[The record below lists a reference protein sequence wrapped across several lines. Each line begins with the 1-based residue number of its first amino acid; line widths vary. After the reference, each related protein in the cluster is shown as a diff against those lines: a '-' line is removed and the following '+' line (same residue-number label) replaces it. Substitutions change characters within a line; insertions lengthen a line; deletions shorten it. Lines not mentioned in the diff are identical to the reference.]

1 MAKSKRLIMNKKLN
15 IEEFESL
22 LIDELNEMQDY
33 VLCPMDIL
41 ETVRCFIDEYI
52 DQEVNRYIDELDNT
66 IDDIKL

>member
-1 MAKSKRLIMNKKLN
+1 MNKKLN

>member
-1 MAKSKRLIMNKKLN
+1 MNKKLN

-22 LIDELNEMQDY
+22 LLDELNDMQDY
-33 VLCPMDIL
+33 VLCPVDIL

-52 DQEVNRYIDELDNT
+52 DQEVNRYIDEVDNT

>member
-1 MAKSKRLIMNKKLN
+1 MNKKLN

-22 LIDELNEMQDY
+22 LLDELNDMQDY

-52 DQEVNRYIDELDNT
+52 EQEVNRYIDELDNT

>member
-1 MAKSKRLIMNKKLN
+1 MNKKLN

-22 LIDELNEMQDY
+22 LLDELNDMQDY

-52 DQEVNRYIDELDNT
+52 EQEVHRYIDELDNT
-66 IDDIKL
+66 INDIKL

>member
-1 MAKSKRLIMNKKLN
+1 MNKKLN

-22 LIDELNEMQDY
+22 LLDELNDMQDY

-52 DQEVNRYIDELDNT
+52 EQEVNRYIDELDNT
-66 IDDIKL
+66 INDIKL